1 MTIVAG
7 IDFGTASVRVSVY
20 EVGYGL
26 RGLSTS
32 PIVTRRLRRDPLLA
46 TQRHADHLKAL
57 ESAFAGALA
66 ASRVPGHAIA
76 ALGVSTTGSTV
87 VALDER
93 AQPIAPYAL
102 WCDHRAWREAE
113 AFTGSALPAL
123 AWCGGRYSSEWGW
136 AKVLY
141 ALRHDRRVRRC
152 AATFAEHCDVIV
164 GTLTGV
170 TQVGTLRRSAC
181 AAGHKW
187 LWHQGWPADETL
199 AQIDPLLSGRAQAMA
214 GPVLASDQIAGGLC
228 AEWAKRL
235 GLREGLPVPVGAL
248 DAHWDAVG
256 AGCRVGDAVHVLG
269 TSGCLM
275 AVADHAGPMPG
286 IPGVVFGSI
295 DPARWGIESG
305 LAAVGSLFEAIARR
319 ARRPLQA
326 LTETTKGHRPG
337 QTGLLRMPWD
347 HGDRGPHADATL
359 RGVCLGWQLNHTAA
373 DELFA
378 AMEGTAMHT
387 RLLLERMSRQGVQTR
402 RMVHGGGIP
411 RRNPV
416 LNQVFANVLNMPI
429 RVPREDITGRGSAIF
444 AACAAGAY
452 RSLAEAQADMA
463 PHCDE
468 IEPQADARAPC
479 DELYARFARL
489 YEALAPLAR
498 SAPLENP
505 A

>member
-1 MTIVAG
+1 MTFVAG
-7 IDFGTASVRVSVY
+7 IDFGTASVRVSIY
-20 EVGYGL
+20 ELG
-26 RGLSTS
+26 RGLSGLCTS
-32 PIVTRRLRRDPLLA
+32 PIATRRDRSDPLLA
-46 TQRHADHLKAL
+46 TQSHADHLKAL

-66 ASRVPGHAIA
+66 ASRVPGLAIA

-113 AFTGSALPAL
+113 AITASSLPAL

-141 ALRHDRRVRRC
+141 GLRHDRRVRRR

-164 GTLTGV
+164 ATLTGV
-170 TQVGTLRRSAC
+170 TEASALRRSAC

-187 LWHQGWPADETL
+187 LWHQGWPADEAL
-199 AQIDPLLSGRAQAMA
+199 ERIDPLLAGRAKTMS
-214 GPVLASDQIAGGLC
+214 GPVLSSDQIAGGLC

-256 AGCRVGDAVHVLG
+256 AGCRVGEAVHVLG

-275 AVADHAGPMPG
+275 AVADQAGPMAG

-295 DPARWGIESG
+295 DPSRWGIESG
-305 LAAVGSLFEAIARR
+305 LAAVGSLFEAISRR
-319 ARRPLQA
+319 ARRSLPV
-326 LTETTKGHRPG
+326 LTEAVKGHQPA
-337 QTGLLRMPWD
+337 QTGLIRMPWD

-359 RGVCLGWQLNHTAA
+359 RGVCLGWHLNHTAA

-378 AMEGTAMHT
+378 AMEGTAMQT
-387 RLLLERMSRQGVQTR
+387 RLLLERMSAQGVHTR

-411 RRNPV
+411 RRNAV

-444 AACAAGAY
+444 AALAAGAY
-452 RSLAEAQADMA
+452 RSLAEAQSAMSPD
-463 PHCDE
+463 CDE
-468 IEPQADARAPC
+468 IEPQAAARAPY
-479 DELYARFARL
+479 DELYARFAML
-489 YEALAPLAR
+489 YEALAPLTR
-498 SAPLENP
+498 SAPLENTV
-505 A
+505 

>member
-32 PIVTRRLRRDPLLA
+32 PIVTHRLRRDPLLA

-113 AFTGSALPAL
+113 AITGSSLPAL

-141 ALRHDRRVRRC
+141 ALRHDRRVRRR

-170 TQVGTLRRSAC
+170 TQVGSLHRSAC

-199 AQIDPLLSGRAQAMA
+199 A
-214 GPVLASDQIAGGLC
+214 
-228 AEWAKRL
+228 
-235 GLREGLPVPVGAL
+235 
-248 DAHWDAVG
+248 
-256 AGCRVGDAVHVLG
+256 
-269 TSGCLM
+269 
-275 AVADHAGPMPG
+275 
-286 IPGVVFGSI
+286 
-295 DPARWGIESG
+295 
-305 LAAVGSLFEAIARR
+305 
-319 ARRPLQA
+319 
-326 LTETTKGHRPG
+326 
-337 QTGLLRMPWD
+337 
-347 HGDRGPHADATL
+347 
-359 RGVCLGWQLNHTAA
+359 
-373 DELFA
+373 
-378 AMEGTAMHT
+378 
-387 RLLLERMSRQGVQTR
+387 
-402 RMVHGGGIP
+402 
-411 RRNPV
+411 
-416 LNQVFANVLNMPI
+416 
-429 RVPREDITGRGSAIF
+429 
-444 AACAAGAY
+444 
-452 RSLAEAQADMA
+452 
-463 PHCDE
+463 
-468 IEPQADARAPC
+468 
-479 DELYARFARL
+479 
-489 YEALAPLAR
+489 
-498 SAPLENP
+498 
-505 A
+505 